1 MNKMELYDI
10 TKNLT
15 VLYVEDD
22 EITLSIGLM
31 IFTDI
36 FKKIDTATNG
46 ESAYH
51 MYEEYYYENQKFY
64 DIVITDVNM
73 PNMNGVDLCKKI
85 LLKNNKQNIIVIS
98 GYNDSDNL
106 IEFIN
111 LGIQRFMS
119 KPFSSVKII
128 EILEKISANF
138 KNSNTNANIV
148 KLIDGYIYDKNNQ
161 AIK

>member
-1 MNKMELYDI
+1 MELYDI

-51 MYEEYYYENQKFY
+51 MYEEYYYENKKFY